1 MMVWPRPGPRQP
13 VQVLVVME
21 GVAAGPVHQ
30 PDVRID
36 AAAAVEFIGLAGMQ
50 QHVGHARHGNR
61 DACRVA
67 ARAHFRRGQ
76 VGPGIAGSVH
86 RAVPEGEAA
95 AGQADLAQQRGQRHA
110 PQYGCSP
117 RWLRCS
123 DQAQVS
129 SVRQPAASRA
139 SRRMV
144 AAGTP
149 QTPSAHSGAGPG
161 AGAAQHI
168 VGVGLEAVAAARHE
182 IRVVQALG
190 QQRVRHAQHQGRV
203 GIGSDGH
210 PFGIQRLGRIA
221 ARRLTIIVRMP
232 AARARASQPGVDG
245 RRRRRT

>member
-1 MMVWPRPGPRQP
+1 
-13 VQVLVVME
+13 
-21 GVAAGPVHQ
+21 
-30 PDVRID
+30 
-36 AAAAVEFIGLAGMQ
+36 MQ

-110 PQYGCSP
+110 APVRLLAAMAALQRPGAGQQ
-117 RWLRCS
+117 RAAAGRL
-123 DQAQVS
+123 A
-129 SVRQPAASRA
+129 RQPADGGRRHAADAFRPFRRA
-139 SRRMV
+139 GL
-144 AAGTP
+144 A
-149 QTPSAHSGAGPG
+149 

-221 ARRLTIIVRMP
+221 ARRAHDHRP
-232 AARARASQPGVDG
+232 HAGRARPRQPAG
-245 RRRRRT
+245 RGWSPAPPDVICVLRSAMPPKAISSRVLPTTLFQSVTRPVTGA

>member
-1 MMVWPRPGPRQP
+1 MSAMRATGIETPAGLRPARISGAGRSGRGLPAPFIEPCPKAKPPPGRPIWPSS
-13 VQVLVVME
+13 
-21 GVAAGPVHQ
+21 AAS
-30 PDVRID
+30 
-36 AAAAVEFIGLAGMQ
+36 ATL
-50 QHVGHARHGNR
+50 
-61 DACRVA
+61 
-67 ARAHFRRGQ
+67 
-76 VGPGIAGSVH
+76 
-86 RAVPEGEAA
+86 
-95 AGQADLAQQRGQRHA
+95 

-129 SVRQPAASRA
+129 SVRQPAAARQPA
-139 SRRMV
+139 DGGRRH
-144 AAGTP
+144 AADAFRP
-149 QTPSAHSGAGPG
+149 FRRGP

-221 ARRLTIIVRMP
+221 ARRAHDHRP
-232 AARARASQPGVDG
+232 HAGRARPRQPAG
-245 RRRRRT
+245 RGWSPAPPDVICVLRSAMPPKAISSRVLPTTLFQSVTRPVTGA